1 MVHFISPSTSPFHY
15 AGVGWDGR
23 QRHFIITILR
33 YKDPEAM
40 GMSLSKLWEMV
51 KDRGAWELQSTGL
64 QRDGHDLTPEQRQ
77 TEFHQTS
84 LLACIDLL

>member
-1 MVHFISPSTSPFHY
+1 MTEDKM
-15 AGVGWDGR
+15 VGWHHQSMD
-23 QRHFIITILR
+23 
-33 YKDPEAM
+33 
-40 GMSLSKLWEMV
+40 MSLSKLWEMV

-77 TEFHQTS
+77 TEFYQTS